1 MPFVYLAS
9 LGAIAYKSWR
19 NRGIPIDSVSDPE
32 VYGPWEL
39 PAPENEVDKPWYGRF
54 YQDDVILGILA
65 LYIVLSTKP
74 WK

>member
-9 LGAIAYKSWR
+9 LGAIAYKSWQ
-19 NRGIPIDSVSDPE
+19 NRGISIDSVEDPSGIPGWALPDPE
-32 VYGPWEL
+32 KEI
-39 PAPENEVDKPWYGRF
+39 DKPWYGRF